1 MKQEKNLV
9 KIENFIEPY
18 KKVNISDSS
27 FEKLIFLYK
36 TSMKELTN
44 KIEILKDEFE
54 VLYGYKL
61 IDHMNTRIKSP
72 DSIINKMQNKD
83 CDMTYQSMIENIND
97 IAGIRVI
104 CPLKKDIFTVKNLI
118 SNFSGINV
126 IKEKDYVTY
135 PKKSGYR
142 SYHQIV
148 EVPVHLSQKLMYV
161 KTEVQVR
168 TIAMDFWASLEHDKK
183 YKSQEEITKKESK
196 ELIYCAQM
204 VDELDKKMMNIMK

>member
-18 KKVNISDSS
+18 KKVNLSDSS
-27 FEKLIFLYK
+27 FEKLMFLYK
-36 TSMKELTN
+36 TSIKELTT

-54 VLYGYKL
+54 MLYGYKL

-83 CDMTYQSMIENIND
+83 CDMTYQSMIENVND

-118 SNFSGINV
+118 RNFSDVNV
-126 IKEKDYVTY
+126 IEEKDYVTY
-135 PKKSGYR
+135 PKESGYR

-148 EVPVHLSQKLMYV
+148 EVPVHLSQKVMYV

-168 TIAMDFWASLEHDKK
+168 TMAMDFWASLEHGKK

-204 VDELDKKMMNIMK
+204 VDKLDQKMMSIMK